1 MVTFIVKMVGQ
12 IVKLLIQVFKAKKEV
27 KALRPRF
34 RAPVAQ
40 RIEQRFPKPR
50 ARVRVAPGVPLFE
63 AKFAGFL

>member
-40 RIEQRFPKPR
+40 VDR
-50 ARVRVAPGVPLFE
+50 AAVS
-63 AKFAGFL
+63 